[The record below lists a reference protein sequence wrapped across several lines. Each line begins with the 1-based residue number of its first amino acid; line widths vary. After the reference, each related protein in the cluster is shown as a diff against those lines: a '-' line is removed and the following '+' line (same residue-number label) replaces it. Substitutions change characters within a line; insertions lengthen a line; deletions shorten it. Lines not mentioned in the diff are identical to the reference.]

1 MSGVI
6 FCTLGPMK
14 RPVFV
19 LLAKINKAIM
29 PSLTKQQLDLSKAK
43 KWQLLLLAYR
53 YWVTTNALD

>member
-1 MSGVI
+1 
-6 FCTLGPMK
+6 MK

-19 LLAKINKAIM
+19 LLARINKAIM